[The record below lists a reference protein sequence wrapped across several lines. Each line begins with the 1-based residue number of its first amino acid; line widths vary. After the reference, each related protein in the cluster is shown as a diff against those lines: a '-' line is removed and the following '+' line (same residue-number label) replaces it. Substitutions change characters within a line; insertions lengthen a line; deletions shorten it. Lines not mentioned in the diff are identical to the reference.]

1 MATPTAT
8 AHTAARQPRHHTD
21 PAALLSLSADAVAAG
36 GRVSSSVIAAQRGK
50 DQAYG
55 GVPTPS
61 LCRLV
66 RGRLVRPWREPP
78 RSAVLTSR
86 VSRRSPASAA
96 RSPTGSCRRAPQPPR
111 GLP

>member
-8 AHTAARQPRHHTD
+8 AHSAARQPRHHTD

-66 RGRLVRPWREPP
+66 RGRLVRPWRETPP
-78 RSAVLTSR
+78 SAVLANRGSPP
-86 VSRRSPASAA
+86 SPPSPAP
-96 RSPTGSCRRAPQPPR
+96 SPTG
-111 GLP
+111 